1 MANCHSLFKTFND
14 DELKLTGTKK
24 DRMCTSRDDLR
35 KRIVK
40 HFAKNHPD
48 YKPRFYI
55 QGSYKM
61 GTVIRTEEDTCDMD
75 NGVYF
80 FPKPTETATT
90 MQEWVLEA
98 VKGATS
104 TAPEHK
110 KKCVRVIYKGDYH
123 IDLPVYYR
131 SSSEGDTS
139 PSLAIKNEGWFG
151 SDPKKF
157 WEWYQEKKDG
167 KPQVVRLIRFEKAW
181 SDYKRKSLRMPK
193 GVALTVLCVKHRV
206 LDDRDDKSLY
216 YTLKAIRDELKW
228 SFRCTMPVTPNDDLL
243 ASFTDKQREDFLKEL
258 DSFVDDAKL
267 AVDETNQLKASK
279 LWRKHLG
286 SRFPLGED
294 ADVDAREKALLEKAA
309 YVASGTAYTNKA
321 GVVTNLS
328 SNSTQNRDHRFYG
341 N

>member
-1 MANCHSLFKTFND
+1 MANCHSLFSTFNT

-35 KRIVK
+35 KRIKK
-40 HFAKNHPD
+40 HFAEKHPD

-80 FPKPTETATT
+80 FPKPKETATT
-90 MQEWVLEA
+90 MQKWVLEA
-98 VKGATS
+98 VEGATS

-131 SSSEGDTS
+131 DSSEGDTS
-139 PSLAIKNEGWFG
+139 PSLAVKGEGWYG

-157 WEWYQEKKDG
+157 WEWYQEKKDK

-181 SDYKRKSLRMPK
+181 SDYKRKSVRMPK

-206 LDDRDDKSLY
+206 LDDRDDKALY

-228 SFRCTMPVTPNDDLL
+228 SFKCIMPVIPNDDLL
-243 ASFTDKQREDFLKEL
+243 ASFTDKQRDDFMAEL
-258 DSFVDDAKL
+258 DAFVDDAKK
-267 AVDETNQLKASK
+267 AIDEPNQLKASK

-286 SRFPLGED
+286 DRFPLGED

-309 YVASGTAYTNKA
+309 YIASGTAYTTKA
-321 GVVTNLS
+321 GVITNS
-328 SNSTQNRDHRFYG
+328 STNTTQNRDHRFYG